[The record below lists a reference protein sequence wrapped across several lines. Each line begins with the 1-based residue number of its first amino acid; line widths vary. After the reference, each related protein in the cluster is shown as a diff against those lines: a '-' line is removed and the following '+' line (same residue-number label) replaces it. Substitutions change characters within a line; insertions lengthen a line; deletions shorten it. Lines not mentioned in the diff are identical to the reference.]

1 MSEKPC
7 PLDAGT
13 LERIESLIS
22 EMTLDEKLGMLHG
35 DNVYDTKGVER
46 LGIPPFRFS
55 DGPMGVRGEFDRETC
70 GYVEH
75 TDDLATSFPCITA
88 VAATWNPDMA
98 YENGKALGR
107 EVRGR
112 GKDVSLSPGI
122 NIHRTPLCGRNFE
135 YMSEDPYLISKMCVA
150 EIKGIQENDIAACI
164 KHFVANNQE
173 TRRYD
178 INVEVDQRALHELY
192 LPGFQAAVQEG
203 GCLAIMGAYNQFRG
217 EYCCQ
222 NQYLMKNLLRDQWG
236 FDGIVISDWGAVHD
250 TKKAVEAGVHFD
262 MNVSNRYDEYYYA
275 NPLKKMV
282 EAGEIPE
289 ETVNGMIRQI
299 LKMMF
304 RLKMMDPEHR
314 NPGAYNAPENHISA
328 RKVAGESIVLL
339 KNEEKLL
346 PLAKDPHRS
355 IAVIGENADR
365 LQAFS
370 GGSSEVRALY
380 EITPLLGISMHLGG
394 NFHVR
399 YAKGYS
405 TKAEDAERQEQLAAE
420 ACALAAASDIVIYV
434 GGLNHDYD
442 MESKDRADLKLPFGQ
457 DGLIGRLLDANPNT
471 VIVNMSGSPV
481 EMRSWIDR
489 AKAVVQYWYSGTEG
503 GMALAEV
510 LFGDANP
517 SGKLPATFP
526 KALEDTPVAH
536 FGEFPGG
543 DTVTYKE
550 GIYVGYR
557 YYDSFGVEPEFC
569 FGHGLSYTD
578 FAYTDLAVEAAKN
591 GEGEPEVRVS
601 FTLTNTGSVAGA
613 EAAQLYVSDPE
624 CSVPRPAKELKGFQK
639 VFLAP
644 GQSKRVSMTL
654 KKDAFCY
661 YSPEESGWKLE
672 PGQFRILVGS
682 SSRDIRLE
690 GHVNI

>member
-1 MSEKPC
+1 MNENPSLLETK
-7 PLDAGT
+7 T
-13 LERIESLIS
+13 LEKIEFLIS
-22 EMTLDEKLGMLHG
+22 ELTLEEKLGMLHG

-46 LGIPPFRFS
+46 LGIPPFHFS

-70 GYVEH
+70 GYVGH
-75 TDDLATSFPCITA
+75 SDDLATSFPCITA

-135 YMSEDPYLISKMCVA
+135 YMSEDPYLISKMCAA
-150 EIKGIQENDIAACI
+150 EIRGIQENDVAACV

-173 TRRYD
+173 TRRFD
-178 INVEVDQRALHELY
+178 VNVEMDERALHELY

-222 NQYLMKNLLRDQWG
+222 NQFLMQTLLREQWG
-236 FDGIVISDWGAVHD
+236 FDGIVISDWGAVHN
-250 TKKAVEAGVHFD
+250 TKKAVDAGVHFD

-275 NPLKKMV
+275 NPLKEMV

-289 ETVNGMIRQI
+289 ETINGMIRQI

-314 NPGAYNAPENHISA
+314 SSGAYNAPENHISV
-328 RKVAGESIVLL
+328 RKVARESIVLL
-339 KNEEKLL
+339 KNEENLL
-346 PLAKDPHRS
+346 PLAKDPKRS

-365 LQAFS
+365 MHAFS

-399 YAKGYS
+399 YAQGYS
-405 TKAEDAERQEQLAAE
+405 SKPEDTDRQEQLAVE
-420 ACALAAASDIVIYV
+420 ACALAMASDIIIYV

-442 MESKDRADLKLPFGQ
+442 MESQDRPDLKLPYGQ
-457 DGLIGRLLDANPNT
+457 DKLIERLLDANPNM

-481 EMRSWIDR
+481 EMRSWVDR

-510 LFGDANP
+510 LFGDVNP
-517 SGKLPATFP
+517 SGKLPTTFP
-526 KALEDTPVAH
+526 KALEDTPVSH
-536 FGEFPGG
+536 YGEFPGG
-543 DTVTYKE
+543 DTVVYKE

-557 YYDSFGVEPEFC
+557 YYDSFGVKPEFC

-578 FAYTDLAVEAAKN
+578 FSYTDLAIETIQG
-591 GEGEPEVRVS
+591 GEEPEVRVT
-601 FTLTNTGSVAGA
+601 FTLTNTGHISGA
-613 EAAQLYVSDPE
+613 ETAQIYVSDVE
-624 CSVPRPAKELKGFQK
+624 CSIPRPAKELKGFQK
-639 VFLAP
+639 VFLVP
-644 GQSKRVSMTL
+644 GESRQIAITL

-661 YSPEESGWKLE
+661 YSVEDAGWKLE
-672 PGQFRILVGS
+672 SGQFRILVGS

-690 GHVNI
+690 GGINL